1 MNLKFILVHCLKGH
15 SDKSKKDFYK
25 ISVISS
31 QGNLS
36 NIFVSQETYNKCLNL
51 LYKDITNYINLVYDQ
66 ETGLYK
72 PFIKF

>member
-1 MNLKFILVHCLKGH
+1 MNLKFTVVNCFKGN
-15 SDKSKKDFYK
+15 SSKTKKDYYK
-25 ISVISS
+25 VSIISS
-31 QGNLS
+31 QGHLFNS
-36 NIFVSQETYNKCLNL
+36 FVSQDTYNKCLNL